1 MAPPLDARTIRS
13 YVDDAVQRLHA
24 ANDEETFEA
33 LRAELVGRG
42 STLSGFRREL
52 GSLGELERK
61 ELGRLVNEADAELRD
76 IVAARGSQLAAEA
89 RRRQLE
95 DDRLALD
102 EVQDQVALAPLERG
116 HRHLVTQTRDA
127 LEEVFVALGF
137 TVVEGPEIETD
148 WYNFEALNIPLGHPA
163 RGMHD
168 TIYVDLGVAE
178 SIVLRTHTSPVQVRL
193 MEAAVLEGSLPLH
206 VVVPGRVYRRDTPD
220 ASHLVEFHQIE
231 GLVVDEDITFADLAG
246 TIQAFTRAY
255 FGDDIVARLRP
266 SYFPFTEPSAEF
278 DITCTI
284 CRGATCRTCGH
295 TDWLELGGCGVIDP
309 AVFAAV
315 GIDPDRWSGFAF
327 GFGIDRCASMR
338 HEIPDV
344 RMLNDPDVRVLRQF

>member
-1 MAPPLDARTIRS
+1 MAPPLDARTIS
-13 YVDDAVQRLHA
+13 AFVDDAVERIGA
-24 ANDEETFEA
+24 ARDEESFEA
-33 LRAELVGRG
+33 IRAELVGRG
-42 STLSGFRREL
+42 STLAAWRREL
-52 GSLGELERK
+52 GALDEAERK
-61 ELGRLVNEADAELRD
+61 EIGQLVNEADARLRD
-76 IVAARGSQLAAEA
+76 ALAVRGAQLAAEA

-95 DDRLALD
+95 TDRLALD
-102 EVQDQVALAPLERG
+102 EVQDRVPTAPMERG

-127 LEEVFVALGF
+127 LEDVFVALGF
-137 TVVEGPEIETD
+137 TVVEGPEVETD

-193 MEAAVLEGSLPLH
+193 MEAAVLDGSLPLH

-231 GLVVDEDITFADLAG
+231 GLVVDEHITFAHLAG

-295 TDWLELGGCGVIDP
+295 TGWLELGGCGVIDP

-315 GIDPDRWSGFAF
+315 GIDPTRWSGFAF

-338 HEIPDV
+338 HEVPDV
-344 RMLNDPDVRVLRQF
+344 RMLTDPDVRVLRQF

>member
-1 MAPPLDARTIRS
+1 MTPPLDARTIRS
-13 YVDDAVQRLHA
+13 FVDDAVQRLHA
-24 ANDEETFEA
+24 ARDEQAFDA
-33 LRAELVGRG
+33 LRAKLVGRG
-42 STLSGFRREL
+42 STLAGWRREL
-52 GSLGELERK
+52 GSLAELERK

-76 IVAARGSQLAAEA
+76 VLAARGSQLVAEA
-89 RRRQLE
+89 RRRQLK

-102 EVQDQVALAPLERG
+102 EVQDLVTLAPIERG
-116 HRHLVTQTRDA
+116 HRHLVTETRDA
-127 LEEVFVALGF
+127 LEDVFVALGF

-193 MEAAVLEGSLPLH
+193 MEAAVLDGSLPLH

-231 GLVVDEDITFADLAG
+231 GLVVDEHITFAHLAG
-246 TIQAFTRAY
+246 TIQAFTRAF

-284 CRGATCRTCGH
+284 CRGAKCRTCGQ
-295 TDWLELGGCGVIDP
+295 TGWLELGGCGVIDP

-315 GIDPDRWSGFAF
+315 GIDPNRWSGFAF